1 MKGKRHVMLVLGLAF
16 FIVAPSLSFV
26 FTPSMKRVPDDL
38 DKTIHY
44 GGGLGVFNT
53 TTLQMD
59 YTDVEIRRDVTAIEE
74 RDGVLL
80 LRENISVKN
89 ARTGERIEDLADTN
103 IWAID
108 PYTSKNVR
116 GYGDTERVGQYIFPV
131 GVEKK
136 PYTVWNSDLDG
147 AYNAGHVDAED
158 ATGVA
163 YYRGEETV
171 DGTISYKYHG
181 NQDEIYIGP
190 GPEGTPPGTDMYY
203 EGEQTAWVDPE
214 TGTMVDYDKH
224 VRQYL
229 EFPDLNRLP
238 SDLNTTARLT
248 GTISM
253 FNLSNAASHDP
264 YDRWNASVRQH
275 YWVEEA
281 STDEM
286 YMVGSETIARD
297 SDGDLLPSDFQEY
310 SVDGVNRT
318 TMRYDPHFS
327 NKTGR
332 LTFPIGVE
340 QRDYELWNSDIGA
353 SSTARYTGQ
362 TSIAGLPVYRYRVS
376 VEEHPRGTMSIPG
389 MSDRHVDLS
398 YSGDTVYYVE
408 PVTGT
413 PVNVEKT
420 GVVEATFPDLHTIP
434 ENTHTELEMN
444 GDLWILGQGRTDIR
458 MHREVTATDTHY
470 DEGRKVILLR
480 DNTTAYDQESGDVVE
495 MASGSAV
502 HGVYA
507 DTAEEAPDYGDRHRE
522 GIFTFPPGVKKQT
535 YHMWNT
541 EIAATS
547 PVRFV
552 REEDHAGIHTYLF
565 ETEESRQVYD
575 PTEGIEQQVKYT
587 TTTRYWVEPNS
598 GSVIDM
604 EKTSEKKV
612 NLFNYLVGIPGRT
625 WVKAYELTLS
635 FSDETVAKNVRAG
648 RDAAAQMQLSGTTM
662 PVTKVNLSTA
672 GLMDSVRAARQ
683 QKQQVQELDENKVK
697 ALDFHYWMSQAS
709 VEQMADEAQTTG
721 FMLMLLQVILPML
734 LVIFGVALVVLWRV
748 NRPG

>member
-1 MKGKRHVMLVLGLAF
+1 MLVFGLVF
-16 FIVAPSLSFV
+16 FIVAPSLGFV
-26 FTPSMKRVPDDL
+26 VTPSMKRVPDDL
-38 DKTIHY
+38 DKTIRY
-44 GGGLGVFNT
+44 EGDFGVFNT
-53 TTLQMD
+53 STLQMD
-59 YTDVEIRRDVTAIEE
+59 YVDVEICRNVTAIEE
-74 RDGVLL
+74 HDGVLL
-80 LRENISVKN
+80 LREDISIVN
-89 ARTGERIEDLADTN
+89 SRTDEQIPELSDTN

-116 GYGDTERVGQYIFPV
+116 GYGDTERVGQYIFPI

-136 PYTVWNSDLDG
+136 RYTIWNGDMDGPYSEG
-147 AYNAGHVDAED
+147 YVDVED

-163 YYRGEETV
+163 RYQAEETV
-171 DGTISYKYHG
+171 AGTTCYKYHG
-181 NQDEIYIGP
+181 GQEEVWIGP
-190 GPEGTPPGTDMYY
+190 GPEGTPPGTEMYY

-214 TGTMVDYDKH
+214 TGTIVDYDKH
-224 VRQYL
+224 IRQYL

-238 SDLNTTARLT
+238 ADLNTTARLS
-248 GTISM
+248 GTIAM
-253 FNLSNAASHDP
+253 FNLSSAASDDP
-264 YDRWNASVRQH
+264 YDRWNASVRRH
-275 YWVEEA
+275 VWVEEA

-297 SDGDLLPSDFQEY
+297 SDGDLLPGDFQAY

-318 TMRYDPHFS
+318 TMHYHPHFS
-327 NKTGR
+327 DKSGR

-408 PVTGT
+408 PATGSV
-413 PVNVEKT
+413 VNVEKT

-480 DNTTAYDQESGDVVE
+480 DNTTVYDQASGEVVE

-507 DTAEEAPDYGDRHRE
+507 ETAREAPNYGDRHRE
-522 GIFTFPPGVKKQT
+522 GVFTFPPGVDKQT
-535 YHMWNT
+535 YQMWNT

-547 PVRFV
+547 PARFV

-575 PTEGIEQQVKYT
+575 PTEGIEQEVKYT

-598 GSVIDM
+598 GMVIDM

-612 NLFNYLVGIPGRT
+612 NLLNYLVGIPGRT

-635 FSDETVAKNVRAG
+635 FSDGTVAKNVRAG
-648 RDAAAQMQLSGTTM
+648 RTAAAQMQLSGSTM
-662 PVTKVNLSTA
+662 PVTTVNLSTA

-683 QKQQVQELDENKVK
+683 QKQQVQQLDENKVK
-697 ALDFHYWMSQAS
+697 AVDFHYWMSHAS

-721 FMLMLLQVILPML
+721 FMLMLLQVILPVL
-734 LVIFGVALVVLWRV
+734 LVIFGVALAVLWWV
-748 NRPG
+748 NRPE